1 MTTIDI
7 EDFPGQR
14 IEKDWDWWSSFLQ
27 REYYSSP
34 SEHKGWDAAA
44 ADVAH
49 VLELRPG
56 MRVLDLGSGAGEML
70 YRLAMRGA
78 DVVGVEQSA
87 SLVEHCR
94 RRAAELGVAASFV
107 DASMFEY
114 EPDASFDVVLSL
126 NTSFGYGSDEQNRAL
141 IGRIASWLRPAG
153 ALVLDV
159 ASADVAESFGQWGDE
174 LAGGSLIVDNH
185 YDESTQTM
193 ISAPHWMTP
202 DGATLYYAREPE
214 RVRLY
219 RREEIEELMRA
230 AGLEPERLRRA
241 MGRRFNQDDAQILTT
256 WIARRR

>member
-1 MTTIDI
+1 MNTIDI
-7 EDFPGQR
+7 EHFPGER
-14 IEKDWDWWSSFLQ
+14 IEKDWDWWSNFLQ
-27 REYYSSP
+27 REYYSGP
-34 SEHKGWDAAA
+34 TEHRGWDAAA

-49 VLELRPG
+49 ALELRPG

-94 RRAAELGVAASFV
+94 RRAAELGVAATFV

-114 EPDASFDVVLSL
+114 EPDGTFDAVLSL
-126 NTSFGYGSDEQNRAL
+126 NTSLGYGTDEENRGLVARVA
-141 IGRIASWLRPAG
+141 GWLAPGG
-153 ALVLDV
+153 AFYLDV

-185 YDESTQTM
+185 YDEVTRTM
-193 ISAPHWMTP
+193 VSAPYWMSS
-202 DGATLYYAREPE
+202 DGETLYYAREPE

-219 RREEIEELMRA
+219 LRAEIEELMVR
-230 AGLEPERLRRA
+230 AGLRPARLRRA
-241 MGRRFNQDDAQILTT
+241 MGRRFDQDDAQILTT
-256 WIARRR
+256 WIARRE